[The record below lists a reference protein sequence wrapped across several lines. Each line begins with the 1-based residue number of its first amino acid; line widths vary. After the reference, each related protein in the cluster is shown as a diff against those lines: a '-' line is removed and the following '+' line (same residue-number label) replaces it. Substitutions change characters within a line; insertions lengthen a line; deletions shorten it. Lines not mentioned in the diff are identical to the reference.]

1 MMASQSSR
9 RLRIGLT
16 MRSAD
21 AASYRET
28 RDALAREWWDFLAF
42 AMPEATALPI
52 PNLGRDAPGFA
63 ADWALDALVLTGGG
77 DIGEAPARD
86 QTETALIDWCMASE
100 RPVFGVCRGLQMIQR
115 QFGGGLAPCAGADHV
130 ATRHPVQF
138 CGDWAWAGAEADNA
152 EVNSFH
158 SWGIRADD
166 LAPALVAFAVSGENW
181 VEGCHHRELPILGVM
196 WHPERS
202 RPFRDLDRCLLRHVF
217 RPAISDSEA
226 DRRRLA

>member
-1 MMASQSSR
+1 MISESSR

-21 AASYRET
+21 AVSYQES

-42 AMPEATALPI
+42 AMPEATGLPI
-52 PNLGRDAPGFA
+52 PNLGREAPGFA
-63 ADWALDALVLTGGG
+63 MEWGIDALVLTGGD
-77 DIGEAPARD
+77 DIGEAPVRD
-86 QTETALIDWCMASE
+86 QTETALIDWCVVTE

-115 QFGGGLAPCAGADHV
+115 QFGGALAPCASADHV
-130 ATRHPVQF
+130 ATRHPVKF
-138 CGDWAWAGAEADNA
+138 CGWVGTEADGA

-158 SWGIRADD
+158 TWGIRGDD
-166 LAPALVAFAVSGENW
+166 LAPPLVTFAVSGENW
-181 VEGCHHRELPILGVM
+181 VEGCYHRELPILGVM
-196 WHPERS
+196 WHPERG

-226 DRRRLA
+226 DRRRHA